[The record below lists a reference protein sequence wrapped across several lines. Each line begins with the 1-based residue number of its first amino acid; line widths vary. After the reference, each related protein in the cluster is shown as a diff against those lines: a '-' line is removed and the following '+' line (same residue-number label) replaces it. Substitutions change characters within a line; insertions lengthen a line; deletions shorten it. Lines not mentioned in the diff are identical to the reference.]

1 VSNVYRL
8 PMLLAPTLT
17 ARYRAELEK
26 AAGLMGIDLPA
37 SEIGML
43 ADRFARE
50 LRFSPASSDNETA

>member
-1 VSNVYRL
+1 
-8 PMLLAPTLT
+8 MLLAPTLT